1 VKTDV
6 PVHSSPAHRGQ
17 KKAEVKK
24 DFDPHTF
31 NLKLT
36 FTDEVAELGICEE
49 DAKRL

>member
-1 VKTDV
+1 MYQCIAPQPTEAKRK
-6 PVHSSPAHRGQ
+6 PKS
-17 KKAEVKK
+17 KK